1 MKISPVAP
9 SINAEKLPPSAPDSP
24 ADAPSM
30 APSDAERRIAAS
42 MQSSDII
49 SDINS
54 LAQSPRVHRTDQQR
68 AAAFA
73 VAKMVKEAGW
83 DVHIEELQTPI
94 GPVVNVVADKAGTAP
109 AAERKLVIAGAHLD
123 SVPRAPGGDDNA
135 SGSATMI
142 EMARALKDQP
152 LPNDVRIVWFDGE
165 ERGLYGSQAHAR
177 NMQRSDIDRT
187 IAMVNADMI
196 GAPFGTVGFS
206 VGATTT
212 AGLGQHVSEIAAR
225 NGVSAEFRPER
236 HSRSDH
242 HSFDRVGIPSLD
254 FGVSVRTVDREDP
267 SYHSPRDTA
276 SNISAAV
283 LEAHADLVALTVLDL
298 AQRGER
304 VPGAPPPRGIRIDDG
319 PPI

>member
-1 MKISPVAP
+1 
-9 SINAEKLPPSAPDSP
+9 
-24 ADAPSM
+24 M
-30 APSDAERRIAAS
+30 APSDAERRIAAAV
-42 MQSSDII
+42 SSQAIVDDIAQ
-49 SDINS
+49 
-54 LAQSPRVHRTDQQR
+54 LAREPRVHRTDQQR
-68 AAAFA
+68 AAAFN
-73 VAKMVKEAGW
+73 VAQAVKEAGW

-94 GPVVNVVADKAGTAP
+94 GPVVNVVADKLGSAP
-109 AAERKLVIAGAHLD
+109 ASERKLVIAGAHLD

-135 SGSATMI
+135 SGSAALI
-142 EMARALKDQP
+142 ELARALSHES

-177 NMQRSDIDRT
+177 SMQRSDIDRT

-196 GAPFGTVGFS
+196 GAPHGTVGFS
-206 VGATTT
+206 VGASTT
-212 AGLGQHVSEIAAR
+212 AGLGRHVSEIAAR
-225 NGVSAEFRPER
+225 NGITAEFRAER

-276 SNISAAV
+276 SNINPVV
-283 LEAHADLVALTVLDL
+283 LESHADLVALTVLDL
-298 AQRGER
+298 AQRSER
-304 VPGAPPPRGIRIDDG
+304 VPGAAPPRGVRIDDG